1 MTLDFIKQC
10 VDNGL
15 KVYNGNKNYEV
26 IKGKYEYL
34 VVCKLND
41 YTVGLKGMP
50 LKNYFVCSCGDK
62 NDQ

>member
-10 VDNGL
+10 IDNGL

-34 VVCKLND
+34 VVCKDN
-41 YTVGLKGMP
+41 
-50 LKNYFVCSCGDK
+50 NYL
-62 NDQ
+62 